1 MIRDNPTGAGN
12 QQGSPP
18 RADPS
23 ETTRRAPSI
32 EECKA
37 YVLGALHDGTYNRFH
52 KTFRFSQ
59 TGKAWLRLLQS
70 LLRRTDSKSWIYRE
84 GKNRTVFALETTASF
99 LDIHFD
105 PLLLKSSRERIAY
118 VRGYFDAE
126 GGMPHDSRAP
136 LYIQICQKNLE
147 ELRKVRNFL
156 EDIGIRCGVIHNP
169 SKNID
174 PNYWRFYIRSMS
186 HLDFFQTVSSWHPRK
201 RKIISRR
208 MMI

>member
-1 MIRDNPTGAGN
+1 MIREKPTGAGN
-12 QQGSPP
+12 QQGSPTQT
-18 RADPS
+18 DPS
-23 ETTRRAPSI
+23 ETTRRAPSVK
-32 EECKA
+32 ECKA
-37 YVLGALHDGTYNRFH
+37 YLLGALHDGTYNRFH

-59 TGKAWLRLLQS
+59 KGKAWLRILQS
-70 LLRRTDSKSWIYRE
+70 LLRRTGNASWIYRE
-84 GKNRTVFALETTASF
+84 GKMRNVFPLETTASF

-105 PLLLKSSRERIAY
+105 PLALKSSRERIAY

-126 GGMPHDSRAP
+126 GGMPHNSRAP
-136 LYIQICQKNLE
+136 FYIQICQKNLE
-147 ELRKVRNFL
+147 ELHKVRNFL
-156 EDIGIRCGVIHNP
+156 ENTGIKCGVIHNP

-186 HLDFFQTVSSWHPRK
+186 HQDFFRTVSSWHERK